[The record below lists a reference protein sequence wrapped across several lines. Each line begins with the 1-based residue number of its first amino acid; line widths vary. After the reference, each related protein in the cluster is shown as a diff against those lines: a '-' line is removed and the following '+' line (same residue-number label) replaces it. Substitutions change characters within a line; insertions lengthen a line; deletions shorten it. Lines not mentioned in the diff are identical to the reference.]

1 MEKHMSMDMNE
12 LSLDELAK
20 VSGSLRVG
28 GGPVICPKPPVVPR
42 GPHSGASGS
51 IGDGDTNLGHDYNG
65 DSGGGGGGYK
75 GDDNYLREF

>member
-1 MEKHMSMDMNE
+1 MSMDMNE
-12 LSLDELAK
+12 LSLDDLAK
-20 VSGSLRVG
+20 VSGSFRV
-28 GGPVICPKPPVVPR
+28 GGPVICPKLPLYR

-51 IGDGDTNLGHDYNG
+51 IGDGDTNLGQDNNGG

>member
-1 MEKHMSMDMNE
+1 MSMDMNE

-20 VSGSLRVG
+20 VSGSFRVG
-28 GGPVICPKPPVVPR
+28 GGPVICPRPPVYR

-51 IGDGDTNLGHDYNG
+51 IGDGDTNLGQDNNGG
-65 DSGGGGGGYK
+65 DSGGGSGGYK

>member
-1 MEKHMSMDMNE
+1 MSMDTNE

-20 VSGSLRVG
+20 VSGSFRV
-28 GGPVICPKPPVVPR
+28 GGPVICPKPPVYR

-51 IGDGDTNLGHDYNG
+51 IGDGDTNLGQDNNGG
-65 DSGGGGGGYK
+65 DSGGGYK